1 MPKITKSEYAP
12 LKAFFVAFIERLPLP
27 ATLPPERHPVAVLEA
42 SEKTSMASARLGL
55 GLALNDML
63 EMSWHFTPDEV
74 AAVDCDFSE
83 RGIVTLSEMRRR
95 YSRQFRGVLKRGEI
109 RTEEEFYLVSGILAS
124 FTTDASDDERR
135 RLDEM
140 VGAYE
145 KSAQDRNA

>member
-1 MPKITKSEYAP
+1 MS
-12 LKAFFVAFIERLPLP
+12 FIERLPLP
-27 ATLPPERHPVAVLEA
+27 ATLPPERHPVAVLDA
-42 SEKTSMASARLGL
+42 TEKTSKASARLGL
-55 GLALNDML
+55 GLALNDLL

-74 AAVDCDFSE
+74 AAIDREFSA

-95 YSRQFRGVLKRGEI
+95 YSRQFRGVLKRGKI

-135 RLDEM
+135 KLDEM

-145 KSAQDRNA
+145 ESAKARDGENEHS